1 MVLIDGYAIDAVV
14 RLEPSLDVEVT
25 SWPVEVGANMTDHAR
40 LKPRT
45 LVLEGVVSDT
55 PIGDMVA
62 LRTSTSKPS
71 SEAHDKLEA
80 IARAREPVTIT
91 TERRT
96 YTGMLLT
103 RLSEPEAADTGDA
116 LVFSATFTELVL
128 ATNNRTFVRVE
139 PPRGKKKAKRG
150 NKPTTA
156 VKNEKPVL
164 RSAAKKI
171 FNFAAG
177 DENRVGLTDP
187 DVETTE
193 GP

>member
-1 MVLIDGYAIDAVV
+1 MPVLIDGYAIDAVV

-25 SWPVEVGANMTDHAR
+25 AWPVEVGANTTDHAR

-71 SEAHDKLEA
+71 SEAHDRLEA

-96 YTGMLLT
+96 YTSMLLT
-103 RLSEPEAADTGDA
+103 KLSEPEAADTGDA
-116 LVFSATFTELVL
+116 LIFSATFTELIL

-150 NKPTTA
+150 NKPTTTA
-156 VKNEKPVL
+156 KDKPVL

-177 DENRVGLTDP
+177 DENRVGLSDP
-187 DVETTE
+187 DVETIE
-193 GP
+193 VP